1 MLKSPIE
8 IKGIWKIQV
17 GDTLPVYVDNITPDV
32 ALEALAMQMADSSSV
47 TYTFGENPYIA
58 IGDVGT
64 TPSAGDTTLG
74 NETQRKAV
82 SVITRVAGEVEFSVF
97 FNAGEATGVH
107 REFGFFC
114 SGANTQAT
122 SSLDSGILGS
132 RITQTTS
139 VGASETLTLSFII
152 TYRRP

>member
-1 MLKSPIE
+1 MIDAVQ
-8 IKGIWKIQV
+8 IKGKWKVQV
-17 GDTLPVYVDNITPDV
+17 GDQTPVFVYNLTPDV
-32 ALEALAMQMADSSSV
+32 ALEALAQQMEDVNAV
-47 TYTFGENPYIA
+47 TYILGENPYIA
-58 IGDVGT
+58 LGDIGT

-97 FNAGEATGVH
+97 FNAGEATGIH

-122 SSLDSGILGS
+122 SSLNSGILTS